1 MRHLKN
7 LVQGITYTGI
17 GATVLTVELS
27 YRGVKAAVPAVVRV
41 AKATPAAVVKGQQA
55 CDARGRQVV
64 DSVKTK
70 LPKRE
75 AKVEVT
81 VTEPQSA

>member
-7 LVQGITYTGI
+7 LVAGVTYTTI
-17 GATVLTVELS
+17 GASVLGAELA

-41 AKATPAAVVKGQQA
+41 AKATPTAVVKGQQA

-75 AKVEVT
+75 VKVEVT